1 MKIFNNISDCV
12 LVVFIISLGVLC
24 NGEEEISVAPME
36 KTEKEAL
43 YYTIQ
48 GFVGN
53 WWNGSDLHPDPCGW
67 TPIQGVS
74 CDLYN
79 GFWYVTALNIGPIQ
93 DNSLHCAPN
102 PEFKPDLFRL
112 KHLKSLSIFNCF
124 VSPHDH
130 PIPIPTDNW
139 ELLATNL
146 ASLEFRS
153 NPGLIGQIPTAF
165 GDLRKLQSLVLLE
178 NGLMGE
184 LPTNIGNLI
193 KLRRLVLAGSEFR
206 GQIPENF
213 GALFDLLILDLSRNS
228 LSGTLPLNLGTLTS
242 LLKLDL
248 SNNQLEGQIGS
259 EIGNLK
265 NLTLLDLSKNKFS
278 GGLTNSLQELSSL
291 QELDLSNNPI
301 GGDLLS
307 VEWHRLQGLIFLDLS
322 NMGLTGGVPE
332 SMTGL
337 KRLRFLGLNENHLT
351 GNLSPKLESLP
362 SVSSLYLNGNNLTGE
377 LTFSEWFYGKMGRS
391 FRAWNNPGLCY
402 PDGLVSPTNH
412 GPIGVRPCHQ
422 EVTTLHG
429 FEFDPNLKPKLGNG
443 NLNQKTQFMSSLGFS
458 RYGVDGFWCVFVVET
473 LMILLLVLNFSL

>member
-53 WWNGSDLHPDPCGW
+53 WWNGSDLYPDPCGW

-93 DNSLHCAPN
+93 DNSLYCAPN
-102 PEFKPDLFRL
+102 PEFKPDLLRL
-112 KHLKSLSIFNCF
+112 KHLKSLSIFDCF
-124 VSPHDH
+124 VSPHNH
-130 PIPIPTDNW
+130 PILIPTDNW

-146 ASLEFRS
+146 VSLEFD
-153 NPGLIGQIPTAF
+153 PTLVSSVKF
-165 GDLRKLQSLVLLE
+165 PLLLLQSLVLLE
-178 NGLMGE
+178 NGLTGE

-193 KLRRLVLAGSEFR
+193 KLRRLVLAGSDFR

-307 VEWHRLQGLIFLDLS
+307 VEWH
-322 NMGLTGGVPE
+322 
-332 SMTGL
+332 
-337 KRLRFLGLNENHLT
+337 
-351 GNLSPKLESLP
+351 
-362 SVSSLYLNGNNLTGE
+362 
-377 LTFSEWFYGKMGRS
+377 
-391 FRAWNNPGLCY
+391 
-402 PDGLVSPTNH
+402 
-412 GPIGVRPCHQ
+412 
-422 EVTTLHG
+422 
-429 FEFDPNLKPKLGNG
+429 
-443 NLNQKTQFMSSLGFS
+443 
-458 RYGVDGFWCVFVVET
+458 
-473 LMILLLVLNFSL
+473 